1 MHSLK
6 YKYRSRAWFNR
17 MVRCFACGGPLR
29 LVREG
34 LYRCYVC
41 GQLNQDRGGR
51 VLPPTM
57 KVYPSVEGIREAA
70 VEGAKEISAVVPAD
84 AGLSPD
90 MSLFV
95 RRVAEA
101 LTPIKGYEG
110 DRGFVTRALRVRQ
123 QFRNDLTDM
132 LNGKRTFQEWYDST
146 RSGLGKS
153 ERDMDEII
161 YNALEGLSEPEAID
175 MRNMFEH
182 KLTGGLIR

>member
-70 VEGAKEISAVVPAD
+70 AEGVREEAVTAPM
-84 AGLSPD
+84 GLSHD
-90 MSLFV
+90 ITVFIQ
-95 RRVAEA
+95 RVVEA
-101 LTPIKGYEG
+101 LTPIKGYED
-110 DRGFVTRALRVRQ
+110 DRGFVVRALRVRQ
-123 QFRNDLTDM
+123 KFRDELTDVFK
-132 LNGKRTFQEWYDST
+132 GKRKFKEWYNST
-146 RSGLGKS
+146 GSDLGKS